1 MKYDPARI
9 GALHAYRDAYGRIA
23 PSLAEAERAAELPD
37 LPEETRAYCEA
48 RRDTLRRICAG
59 LELRAAEHAR

>member
-23 PSLAEAERAAELPD
+23 PSLVEAERAAELPD
-37 LPEETRAYCEA
+37 LPDETRAYCEA

-59 LELRAAEHAR
+59 LELRAQESER